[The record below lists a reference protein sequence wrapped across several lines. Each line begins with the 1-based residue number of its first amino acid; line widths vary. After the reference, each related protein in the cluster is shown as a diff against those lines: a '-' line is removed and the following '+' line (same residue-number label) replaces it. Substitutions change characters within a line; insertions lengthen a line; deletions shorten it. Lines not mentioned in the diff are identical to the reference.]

1 MQMATLTTTRWP
13 TTAAWWRRASCA
25 RCGATECSIAATV
38 PRCSWTASAR
48 PPRCAPCASALR
60 GGVPHGYR
68 APDSSATRRAF
79 RAAGKTGTA
88 QFSQDGIRYSRRIL
102 HGQHGGLRAG
112 REAPLYHLRDHPHA
126 PRGRQSLL
134 RRPPRGSRGQAPGL
148 PTSTT
153 ASTTGTRPPRGAE
166 RRALPPGADERGDVA
181 QVRRVAS
188 RLDMPPRAERRPHR
202 DGGARTPTAR
212 RW

>member
-1 MQMATLTTTRWP
+1 MVAPRLVREG
-13 TTAAWWRRASCA
+13 
-25 RCGATECSIAATV
+25 GATECSIAATV

-60 GGVPHGYR
+60 EVCRTGTGAGFFR
-68 APDSSATRRAF
+68 DTTRF

-126 PRGRQSLL
+126 PRGGRAYYGGLAG
-134 RRPPRGSRGQAPGL
+134 PRGQAPGL

-153 ASTTGTRPPRGAE
+153 ASTTGNAAAWSGATSAARPVRMKGATW
-166 RRALPPGADERGDVA
+166 RRCAAWRAAWTCPACGATPA
-181 QVRRVAS
+181 
-188 RLDMPPRAERRPHR
+188 R